1 MPIISVIV
9 CIYNVEHYLNNCVA
23 SILNQTFKDIE
34 VILVD
39 DGSTDGSVEICD
51 TIAESDSR
59 VKVLHIVNS
68 GMSIAR
74 NKGMEIATGEFMTFS
89 DSDDIIDKDAYETMY
104 DIIIKNDSDLVICGY
119 NADVKKDD
127 KIIVSRK
134 MAPHNAVITEKQQLL
149 NKFIE
154 VKSIHVFDAVWN
166 KLFRA
171 NIIRNNSIIMPE
183 GEIFE
188 DTEFVLR
195 FLAYTS
201 KVTLCSSCF
210 YHYVQRIGSVTKS
223 FNPQKLIFLK
233 KRRESIAKYLFDD
246 GKPSGELGAFC
257 SMFYLKSVYS
267 FFIDLFFPRSKR
279 GIQEIRNIIR
289 NELKERDFSEALID
303 ANGAGLGNKLTVL
316 IAKTHNITLTYLY
329 SKFVYLLKYKAQ
341 SLYWRIK

>member
-9 CIYNVEHYLNNCVA
+9 CIYNVEYYLNNCVS
-23 SILNQTFKDIE
+23 SILNQTFRDIE

-39 DGSTDGSVEICD
+39 DGSTDGSVKICD

-74 NKGMEIATGEFMTFS
+74 NKGMKIATGEFITFS
-89 DSDDIIDKDAYETMY
+89 DSDDIIDKDALKTMY
-104 DIIIKNDSDLVICGY
+104 DIITKNNSDLVICGY
-119 NADVKKDD
+119 NADIKKDD
-127 KIIVSRK
+127 KIIVSRE
-134 MAPHNAVITEKQQLL
+134 MMPHNAVITEKQQILS
-149 NKFIE
+149 KFIE
-154 VKSIHVFDAVWN
+154 IKSSHVFDALWN

-171 NIIRNNSIIMPE
+171 NIIRNNSIKMPE

-195 FLAYTS
+195 FLAHTS
-201 KVTLCSSCF
+201 KVTLCDKCF

-223 FNPQKLIFLK
+223 YNPQKLVFLK
-233 KRRESIAKYLFDD
+233 KRRDSIVEYLFDG
-246 GKPSGELGAFC
+246 GKPSGELGSFC

-267 FFIDLFFPRSKR
+267 FFVDLFFPKSKSS
-279 GIQEIRNIIR
+279 IEKIREVIR
-289 NELKERDFSEALID
+289 NELNEYDFNEALID
-303 ANGAGLGNKLTVL
+303 ANGQGFGNRITILV
-316 IAKTHNITLTYLY
+316 AKTHNITLTYVY